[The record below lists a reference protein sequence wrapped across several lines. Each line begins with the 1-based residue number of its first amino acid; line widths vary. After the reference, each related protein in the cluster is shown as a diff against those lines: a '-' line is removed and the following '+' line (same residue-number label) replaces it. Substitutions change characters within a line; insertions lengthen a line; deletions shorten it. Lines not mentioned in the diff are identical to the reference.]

1 MDTRNLILSR
11 MQRLMCLGLEG
22 QPGGDLIE
30 GTATIWV
37 ERLHTFEPSRLNAA
51 FDSVEASATRWPT
64 PGYIIDCIPPYQRP
78 ISTVLGNGSLPV
90 ECEPSPEARERVR
103 ALIAPLAE
111 KLGVKL

>member
-1 MDTRNLILSR
+1 MARRVFPKFRFSVKNLLV
-11 MQRLMCLGLEG
+11 LVLGIAIG
-22 QPGGDLIE
+22 F
-30 GTATIWV
+30 A
-37 ERLHTFEPSRLNAA
+37 LNAWTLQMRLGR
-51 FDSVEASATRWPT
+51 VRPVAST